1 MAPDDIVITW
11 LHICDLQLRSP
22 RFSNQDDVLLSL
34 LSDIE
39 ERMRADRL
47 RPDFIAVTGDV
58 AYSGQDDEYKQAI
71 GFFDRL
77 LKTTRLG
84 TEQLFLVPGN
94 HDQNR
99 DQGPS
104 RELNNYLGFVDGY
117 LGGGFWLD
125 QENTFYVRAIDIA
138 GQLIVIMGLNTVEA
152 GELSPGVVS
161 EMLGVAE
168 QQASPGKAQRSD
180 GVVKIALSHR
190 SLRGAISLLDNCDFV
205 LHGHAEDGAR
215 RGVVEADFRAI
226 VINGGSDP
234 QIPEHPSAYNF
245 VRLDLESGTGQVF
258 FRRYEP
264 KIREWVADMETG
276 NMPDGLYTF
285 SLRLDL
291 VSRPPLKQ
299 EDLEP
304 EEEEGP
310 PPDEE
315 PTPEPEGD
323 EGLSFVEEPSPEP
336 TVIREWTPPLP
347 AYATD
352 IASGKDK
359 LGIMRDV
366 RAFSSVFAAED
377 TDPPLCLGLF
387 GDWGSGKTFFMNKMR
402 EEIARLADHARQA
415 EKDGEPTS
423 YHSRIVQID
432 FNAWHYID
440 SNLWASLVS
449 HIFDELAKFITEER
463 QEQEKAQLF
472 KELET
477 AKELLKEAEREQ
489 KAARANLTG
498 AEEQLEQARKARE
511 DASLELRDLRGYT
524 LEKLFKEDAELKTKL
539 ETASEQIGLSS
550 AIESAEQLNDTVGEL
565 HTLWGLVR
573 TSLRKTPD
581 RQAWFAFAFLVF
593 LAIPL
598 TALGINWVLDKF
610 LDSPQ
615 LISNIYFVLTQVATI
630 LVSINRWLKPVSGAV
645 STLEDVRNE
654 FNQRLQKKR
663 RTLTEEEKT
672 KMARLSVLQEQE
684 QAARKALN
692 EAQERFDRAKVAV
705 NELEGI
711 EDGRLLAEFIQERVT
726 SEDYKK
732 HLGIISKVHD
742 DFDALS
748 KLLGGDTEQESDLPR
763 IDRII
768 LYIDDLDRCPE
779 DKVMEVLQAVHL
791 LLAFRLFIVVVGVD
805 SRWLL
810 CSLEEF
816 YPALQTRATERTAL
830 LDEEVLAW
838 ESTPQNYLEKIFQ
851 IPFYLRPMSRQ
862 GFQKLVASILPPLG
876 EREEPRPEARPAE
889 TIQPVVSA
897 EQQDVPL
904 PVPQEGDLQ
913 IEPSKPTSVQLGP
926 SEEEVPPPPPP
937 TPPPAEPEEEEE
949 REVNLTPPA
958 LEIREEERKF
968 ASSLSALVP
977 TPRAVKRF
985 INIYRL
991 IRVKIPESDLARFV
1005 GSEEEPG
1012 EFRVVMILLATLTG
1026 FPRQAPYVFNEIRSL
1041 DPKLPWR
1048 NLVETLK
1055 PRRIPETEPE
1065 RFRNGVV
1072 PNMSAAETNEW
1083 IRLYAALRELAPTL
1097 PDTMEIY
1104 KGWAPEVAR
1113 FSFRVGKIAE
1123 SRSLPSDVTITH
1135 VEYNPPGDDVEGE
1148 YVEIENQGDI
1158 AELMTDWALS
1168 DVAQNTYTFP
1178 TFTLPARGKVRV
1190 WVRHDT
1196 DTATDLYW
1204 GRKAAVWNNRGDTAY
1219 LRDANG
1225 NLVSTYSWP

>member
-1 MAPDDIVITW
+1 
-11 LHICDLQLRSP
+11 
-22 RFSNQDDVLLSL
+22 
-34 LSDIE
+34 
-39 ERMRADRL
+39 
-47 RPDFIAVTGDV
+47 
-58 AYSGQDDEYKQAI
+58 
-71 GFFDRL
+71 
-77 LKTTRLG
+77 
-84 TEQLFLVPGN
+84 
-94 HDQNR
+94 
-99 DQGPS
+99 
-104 RELNNYLGFVDGY
+104 
-117 LGGGFWLD
+117 
-125 QENTFYVRAIDIA
+125 
-138 GQLIVIMGLNTVEA
+138 
-152 GELSPGVVS
+152 
-161 EMLGVAE
+161 
-168 QQASPGKAQRSD
+168 
-180 GVVKIALSHR
+180 
-190 SLRGAISLLDNCDFV
+190 
-205 LHGHAEDGAR
+205 
-215 RGVVEADFRAI
+215 
-226 VINGGSDP
+226 
-234 QIPEHPSAYNF
+234 
-245 VRLDLESGTGQVF
+245 
-258 FRRYEP
+258 
-264 KIREWVADMETG
+264 
-276 NMPDGLYTF
+276 
-285 SLRLDL
+285 
-291 VSRPPLKQ
+291 
-299 EDLEP
+299 
-304 EEEEGP
+304 
-310 PPDEE
+310 
-315 PTPEPEGD
+315 
-323 EGLSFVEEPSPEP
+323 
-336 TVIREWTPPLP
+336 
-347 AYATD
+347 
-352 IASGKDK
+352 
-359 LGIMRDV
+359 
-366 RAFSSVFAAED
+366 
-377 TDPPLCLGLF
+377 
-387 GDWGSGKTFFMNKMR
+387 
-402 EEIARLADHARQA
+402 
-415 EKDGEPTS
+415 
-423 YHSRIVQID
+423 
-432 FNAWHYID
+432 
-440 SNLWASLVS
+440 
-449 HIFDELAKFITEER
+449 
-463 QEQEKAQLF
+463 
-472 KELET
+472 
-477 AKELLKEAEREQ
+477 
-489 KAARANLTG
+489 
-498 AEEQLEQARKARE
+498 
-511 DASLELRDLRGYT
+511 
-524 LEKLFKEDAELKTKL
+524 
-539 ETASEQIGLSS
+539 
-550 AIESAEQLNDTVGEL
+550 
-565 HTLWGLVR
+565 
-573 TSLRKTPD
+573 
-581 RQAWFAFAFLVF
+581 
-593 LAIPL
+593 
-598 TALGINWVLDKF
+598 
-610 LDSPQ
+610 
-615 LISNIYFVLTQVATI
+615 LTQVATI

-645 STLEDVRNE
+645 STLEDVCNK
-654 FNQRLQKKR
+654 FNQRLQEKR
-663 RTLTEEEKT
+663 KTLTDEEKT
-672 KMARLSVLQEQE
+672 ILAQLSVLQEQE

-692 EAQERFDRAKVAV
+692 EAQERFDRAKVAI

-711 EDGRLLAEFIQERVT
+711 EDGRLLAEFIQERVA
-726 SEDYKK
+726 SEEYQR
-732 HLGIISKVHD
+732 HLGIISKVHN

-748 KLLGGDTEQESDLPR
+748 KMLGAKPSQDSEQDLTEDAEKEKPLPLPR

-810 CSLEEF
+810 RSLEEF
-816 YPALQTRATERTAL
+816 YPALQTGTAERTAL

-876 EREEPRPEARPAE
+876 EQGEPGPEARPAE
-889 TIQPVVSA
+889 TIQPVASA
-897 EQQDVPL
+897 EQQDVPP

-913 IEPSKPTSVQLGP
+913 IEASKPTSVQLSQG
-926 SEEEVPPPPPP
+926 EEEVPPPPPP
-937 TPPPAEPEEEEE
+937 TPPPAKPEEEEE

-968 ASSLSALVP
+968 ASSLSTLVP

-1012 EFRVVMILLATLTG
+1012 EFRAVMVLLATLTG

-1072 PNMSAAETNEW
+1072 PNISAAETSEW

-1158 AELMTDWALS
+1158 AELMTDWTLS